1 MDLGKSCITE
11 KCDGFWKLWQVSD
24 LFYFKSKQMGC
35 PSCSSD
41 REGSV
46 CSNSGRSLHAG
57 YYADLYRCG
66 MFPSGASSA
75 ASDCSSS
82 LSRPRQSSD
91 LFGLTSDIHNDLFA
105 STRQVPRTSCPG
117 HFPGD
122 SKKLQQEIQKQQV
135 QRHAKSFQNRRVSAN
150 VECGPLV
157 ATTRVARTNSS
168 RLEMIDMNKVEDG
181 SDTLGCSF
189 QPPRHSK
196 ALSGRSD
203 FHGRERGHS
212 MDFERNRDFVRM
224 SGLVPSAGHRDY
236 SDLYRGGMSH
246 YISPVS
252 SSVPRASSNF
262 GLRSPPF
269 SSSED
274 KTTRRSFAESHMES
288 VAVGPAMKPRRS
300 LQHPPPN
307 VPGSGWQKPTRVC
320 ISPSGPPRKSMSQ
333 SPCWPAVIEEGEQ
346 GDWQPMS
353 LGDIKD
359 LLRA

>member
-1 MDLGKSCITE
+1 MTE
-11 KCDGFWKLWQVSD
+11 KCHTTIEHPDTVSD

-122 SKKLQQEIQKQQV
+122 STKLQQGIQQLQL
-135 QRHAKSFQNRRVSAN
+135 QRHAKSFHNRRTSEN
-150 VECGPLV
+150 DDCGPDV
-157 ATTRVARTNSS
+157 STTRIARTDSS
-168 RLEMIDMNKVEDG
+168 RMEIVIANEVDDG
-181 SDTLGCSF
+181 GPMMDCSLQSPS
-189 QPPRHSK
+189 QPK
-196 ALSGRSD
+196 ALSGGGR
-203 FHGRERGHS
+203 FHGRVREHS
-212 MDFERNRDFVRM
+212 MFFEGDDNVVRM
-224 SGLVPSAGHRDY
+224 LHAEPNVGHRDY
-236 SDLYRGGMSH
+236 SDLYRGGISH
-246 YISPVS
+246 YMSPLS
-252 SSVPRASSNF
+252 SSVPRATSNLGPKSMLF
-262 GLRSPPF
+262 SPAEDLTARK
-269 SSSED
+269 SSSGTHREG
-274 KTTRRSFAESHMES
+274 S
-288 VAVGPAMKPRRS
+288 AVGHAMKPRRS
-300 LQHPPPN
+300 LQHPPPDI
-307 VPGSGWQKPTRVC
+307 PGSCWQKQTRVC
-320 ISPSGPPRKSMSQ
+320 ISPSAPPRKSMSQ
-333 SPCWPAVIEEGEQ
+333 SPCWPSVQEESDQ

-353 LGDIKD
+353 MSDMKD
-359 LLRA
+359 LLKS